1 MMEFHL
7 KIILI
12 QFNFFLFNYISTIFF
27 FNFTTI
33 GWAKFNKHYDVV
45 QYLEMQKDD
54 EGNNIFHED
63 KK

>member
-1 MMEFHL
+1 MMEFHF

-12 QFNFFLFNYISTIFF
+12 QFNFFCLIIFQLFFF